1 MYLSTVV
8 TSLTGGVVILNVIL
22 KNGKRKGV
30 KLSFQQLRCQTD
42 ETQSKT
48 GKTEGLKL
56 SFPLTTLQISSG
68 QYLWMFF
75 VKYKCVVITTKDPS
89 NNRTNN
95 NCNLIKPKSLLVGI
109 FLHKLLIVVLN

>member
-42 ETQSKT
+42 EAQSKT
-48 GKTEGLKL
+48 GKKEGLKL
-56 SFPLTTLQISSG
+56 SFPLTTLQISKWS
-68 QYLWMFF
+68 
-75 VKYKCVVITTKDPS
+75 I
-89 NNRTNN
+89 
-95 NCNLIKPKSLLVGI
+95 SLDV
-109 FLHKLLIVVLN
+109 FCEV